1 MTRRQIRE
9 HIFLMLFRKEFYST
23 DELNEQMKIYL
34 EEMEKVSIEE
44 NSYLEERFQGILSKL
59 NEVDEILSE
68 ISSGWKLDR
77 LGKVELTILRLG
89 IYEMRFD
96 DEIPVKVAIN
106 EAVELSKKFG
116 GDDTPGFVNGV
127 LAKIV

>member
-1 MTRRQIRE
+1 VTRRQIRE

>member
-1 MTRRQIRE
+1 MTRRKIRE
-9 HIFLMLFRKEFYST
+9 HIFLMLFRKEFYNT
-23 DELNEQMKIYL
+23 DELNEQMKLYL
-34 EEMEKVSIEE
+34 EGMEEVSIDE
-44 NSYLEERFQGILSKL
+44 NSYLEQRFQIILSKL

-68 ISSGWKLDR
+68 ITSGWKLDR

-89 IYEMRFD
+89 IFEMRFD

-127 LAKIV
+127 LAKIA

>member
-1 MTRRQIRE
+1 MTRRKIRE
-9 HIFLMLFRKEFYST
+9 HIFLMLFRKEFYNT
-23 DELNEQMKIYL
+23 DELNEQMKLYL
-34 EEMEKVSIEE
+34 EDMEEVSIEE
-44 NSYLEERFQGILSKL
+44 NSYLEQRFQIILSKI

-89 IYEMRFD
+89 IFEMRFD

-116 GDDTPGFVNGV
+116 GDDTPGFVNGI
-127 LAKIV
+127 LAKIA

>member
-34 EEMEKVSIEE
+34 EEMEE